1 MRRST
6 PIRILLLGAAVALVA
21 AVVRAL
27 RGAPT
32 TAFGPPADPTSGV
45 LVRAGDAPAES
56 EPQPS
61 TSTDAPLTASPTPA
75 GEPATPRPPGERWVF
90 PVDGGC
96 PPTHPIKAKLRSG
109 LYHLP
114 GMAAY
119 SRTIPDRCYAHE
131 VDAEADGLRRAKR

>member
-6 PIRILLLGAAVALVA
+6 PIRILLIGAIVAGLA
-21 AVVRAL
+21 AAIRAL

-32 TAFGPPADPTSGV
+32 TAFSRPADPTSAV
-45 LVRAGDAPAES
+45 LVPATEAPTEP
-56 EPQPS
+56 EPQRS
-61 TSTDAPLTASPTPA
+61 TSAEPPVAASPTPA
-75 GEPATPRPPGERWVF
+75 SGPSTPRPPGERWVF

-131 VDAEADGLRRAKR
+131 VDAEADGLSRAKR